1 MNSELYNKKYKI
13 PEKIL
18 NHIKKVLILN
28 PNGIGIKRAKFLL
41 NNKEITY
48 QTLKRLKNF
57 FDYFVSNGKNDIQY
71 ELAGGVLM
79 KNFVEST
86 LNSDRNAV
94 KMSKNIKQDVMTK
107 PNSELK
113 PYKTPRLNEEWNYCE
128 FELKKNAVAIILN
141 EDNKILLLK
150 RSDNPNIWMPTKW
163 GLVGGGVEIG
173 ETPEEAVKRE
183 VFEETKLIL
192 DNIKWLFSIKRHKN
206 SIEHIYISKYMG
218 DPTNVVLNEEYNGYG
233 WYHISEISFL
243 DIVPHLLEYLTIA
256 FKKYE

>member
-113 PYKTPRLNEEWNYCE
+113 PYKTPRLNEEWNYCK
-128 FELKKNAVAIILN
+128 FKLKK
-141 EDNKILLLK
+141 
-150 RSDNPNIWMPTKW
+150 RSCYY
-163 GLVGGGVEIG
+163 
-173 ETPEEAVKRE
+173 
-183 VFEETKLIL
+183 
-192 DNIKWLFSIKRHKN
+192 S
-206 SIEHIYISKYMG
+206 
-218 DPTNVVLNEEYNGYG
+218 
-233 WYHISEISFL
+233 
-243 DIVPHLLEYLTIA
+243 
-256 FKKYE
+256 